1 MGRPREFDEGRA
13 VEAASRV
20 FWSKGYEA
28 TSTQDLC
35 DATGLGRSSIYNTFT
50 SKHHLFLR
58 ALTHYAD
65 TMTDRQARLLGE
77 GGGSALER
85 IRALLALIVRS
96 EMETRDGGVSVGCF
110 VVNTL
115 TALAARDAGAAEV
128 LDRDLR
134 RRLALLRAVVED
146 GKRDGSITSSGDAEG
161 LAWYLVAVVSGMRVA
176 AQAGAGRAE
185 LDRIAAAGV
194 DSLSR

>member
-1 MGRPREFDEGRA
+1 MGRPREFDETQA
-13 VEAASRV
+13 VDAASRV

-58 ALTHYAD
+58 ALTHYAG
-65 TMTDRQARLLGE
+65 TMTDRQARLLDE
-77 GGGSALER
+77 GAGTGLER

-96 EMETRDGGVSVGCF
+96 EMESREGGVSVGCF
-110 VVNTL
+110 TVNTL
-115 TALAARDAGAAEV
+115 TALAARDAGVAEV
-128 LDRDLR
+128 LEKDLR

-146 GKRDGSITSSGDAEG
+146 GRRDGSITSARDAEG
-161 LAWYLVAVVSGMRVA
+161 LAWYLVSVISGMRVA
-176 AQAGAGRAE
+176 AQAGAGRVE
-185 LDRIAAAGV
+185 LDQIAAAGV
-194 DSLSR
+194 DALSP